1 MRTKILAIAALLL
14 TAAQAHAIPQMTIY
28 PYQARQ
34 AGSSSVNVGLIVS
47 AATAWHTIS
56 VAGGWT
62 VRCAFTSLELN
73 AQQEA
78 SNFALLGGASAT
90 VYVPSVVPS
99 AYTLPGWSSLP
110 TGSCGHCTHYY
121 KGSARDGSARISF
134 GAGVNFQL
142 TLGGEPNIANT
153 STFEFCRGGRPQ
165 CCTDGC
171 SLD

>member
-1 MRTKILAIAALLL
+1 MKTKVLTIGALLL
-14 TAAQAHAIPQMTIY
+14 TASQAHAIPDMSIY
-28 PYQARQ
+28 PYQARHT
-34 AGSSSVNVGLIVS
+34 GGGNVSVGLIVS
-47 AATAWHTIS
+47 AATPWHTVS

-62 VRCAFTSLELN
+62 IRCGFTPLELN
-73 AQQEA
+73 AQREA
-78 SNFALLGGASAT
+78 SAFAPFGGASAT

-99 AYTLPGWSSLP
+99 TYLIPGWSNL
-110 TGSCGHCTHYY
+110 TTASCGQCTHLY

-142 TLGGEPNIANT
+142 TLDGEPNIANT
-153 STFEFCRGGRPQ
+153 STFEVCRGGRPQ